1 MYLSF
6 MKKKKKPDVDQM
18 LFYEFLNILS
28 KVKTNSLI
36 FETINQRYTNT
47 LLLPHKF
54 QLQKIKTSQQ

>member
-1 MYLSF
+1 
-6 MKKKKKPDVDQM
+6 M